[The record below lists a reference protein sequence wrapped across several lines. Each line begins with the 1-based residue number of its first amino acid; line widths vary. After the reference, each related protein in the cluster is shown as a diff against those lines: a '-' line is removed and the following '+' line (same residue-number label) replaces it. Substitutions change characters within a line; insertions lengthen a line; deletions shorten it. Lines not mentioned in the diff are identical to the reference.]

1 MSPSSLHAAIID
13 QLIQP
18 RIHIKLPLIM
28 TPSRKLISVKAS
40 VSAREAAARAK
51 NDAFDQLP
59 VVNDKDQIT
68 GLVYVDQI
76 QKLPVD
82 ALVSDYVVPLEESGQ
97 LRIEDGISKA
107 VQILHR
113 QPASLVTDGVKIVG
127 LVHRSDLNKH
137 PARTYFYLW
146 LSNLEMMLA
155 RLVSL
160 RLPSNAW
167 IEHLGEHAQIQVLG
181 KMEVASRR
189 NNSIDPI
196 EYLDL
201 SNLVRIIAKSK
212 VLYGE
217 LGFDSRS
224 KLEDGLGGLVALR
237 HDIMHPVRTLVSD
250 TESMDV
256 LTNREKTLRTINLIV
271 QRILKRA

>member
-1 MSPSSLHAAIID
+1 MSPSGLHAAIID

-18 RIHIKLPLIM
+18 RIHIKLPAIT
-28 TPSRKLISVKAS
+28 TPFKQFVSAQAS
-40 VSAREAAARAK
+40 AYAREAVADARK
-51 NDAFDQLP
+51 DAFDQLP
-59 VVNDKDQIT
+59 VVDDEGHVT
-68 GLVYVDQI
+68 GLVYVAQLR
-76 QKLPVD
+76 KLPDD
-82 ALVSDYVVPLEESGQ
+82 ALVSNCMIPLEESGQ

-107 VQILHR
+107 VQILHTK
-113 QPASLVTDGVKIVG
+113 PASLVTDGVKVVG

-146 LSNLEMMLA
+146 LSSLEMMLA

-167 IEHLGEHAQIQVLG
+167 IEHLGEQAQIRVLD
-181 KMEVASRR
+181 KMKFESRR

-201 SNLVRIIAKSK
+201 SNLVRIIAKNQII
-212 VLYGE
+212 YTE
-217 LGFDSRS
+217 LGFDSRNR
-224 KLEDGLGGLVALR
+224 LEDEIGGLVDLR

-250 TESMDV
+250 AESMGV
-256 LTNREKTLRTINLIV
+256 LANREKTLRAVNLTV

>member
-1 MSPSSLHAAIID
+1 MSPSGLHAAIID

-18 RIHIKLPLIM
+18 RIHIKLPSIM
-28 TPSRKLISVKAS
+28 TPSRKLISTRAS
-40 VSAREAAARAK
+40 ASAREAAARAR

-59 VVNDKDQIT
+59 VVNDRSQII
-68 GLVYVDQI
+68 GLVYVDQL

-82 ALVSDYVVPLEESGQ
+82 ALVSDCVVPLEESGQ

-107 VQILHR
+107 VQILHTK
-113 QPASLVTDGVKIVG
+113 PASLVTDGVKVVG

-146 LSNLEMMLA
+146 LSSLEMMLA

-167 IEHLGEHAQIQVLG
+167 IEHLGEQAQIRVLG
-181 KMEVASRR
+181 KMEFESRR

-201 SNLVRIIAKSK
+201 SNLARIIAKNQII
-212 VLYGE
+212 YTE
-217 LGFDSRS
+217 LGFDSRNR
-224 KLEDGLGGLVALR
+224 LEDEIGGLVDLR

-250 TESMDV
+250 AESMGV
-256 LTNREKTLRTINLIV
+256 LANREKTLRAINLTV

>member
-1 MSPSSLHAAIID
+1 MSPSGLHAAIID

-18 RIHIKLPLIM
+18 TIHIKLPAIM
-28 TPSRKLISVKAS
+28 TPFKQF
-40 VSAREAAARAK
+40 VSAQPSAYARETVADARK
-51 NDAFDQLP
+51 DAFDQLP
-59 VVNDKDQIT
+59 VVDDEGHVT
-68 GLVYVDQI
+68 GLVYVAQL
-76 QKLPVD
+76 QKLPDD
-82 ALVSDYVVPLEESGQ
+82 ALVADYVVPLEESGQ

-107 VQILHR
+107 VQILHTK
-113 QPASLVTDGVKIVG
+113 PASLVTDGVRVVG

-146 LSNLEMMLA
+146 LSSLEMMLA

-167 IEHLGEHAQIQVLG
+167 IEHLGEQAQIRVLG
-181 KMEVASRR
+181 KMEFESRR

-201 SNLVRIIAKSK
+201 SNLVRIIAKNEII
-212 VLYGE
+212 YTE
-217 LGFDSRS
+217 LGFDSRNG
-224 KLEDGLGGLVALR
+224 LEDEIGGLVDLR

-250 TESMDV
+250 AESMSV
-256 LTNREKTLRTINLIV
+256 LANREETLRAINLTV